1 MKSNRQRR
9 VESGQPIEL
18 LSEGKYTTI
27 AHSAAPCLL
36 GCQQSGTVTPCTC
49 ARIRDVLTGRIVV
62 PLVLPGGDIMM
73 QMAKKYPQGTFA
85 PVIFGIQGVDVHS
98 LADPRTSEVDLVAQ
112 GRMPHASDTP
122 FAQYLHMPQFTGVR
136 HITVRIN
143 WPDHVRK
150 TKVPWPDRPV
160 VQTAGLVEEDIP
172 LLYREGGKTVHLTAS
187 KLMMRVGMIVEKALQ
202 DVENFYRGEN
212 PPKHRC
218 WGVARDV
225 SRCGILRREVFVKA
239 LHHVGGITFQPELQI
254 RLEDDRQQRRFVPP
268 FVDGNGNLKW

>member
-1 MKSNRQRR
+1 MATASFSPCQLRACENRIKARMDRTSTIPYTTIDRPASPSPTPTMKSNRQRR

-143 WPDHVRK
+143 VR
-150 TKVPWPDRPV
+150 R
-160 VQTAGLVEEDIP
+160 
-172 LLYREGGKTVHLTAS
+172 
-187 KLMMRVGMIVEKALQ
+187 RV
-202 DVENFYRGEN
+202 
-212 PPKHRC
+212 
-218 WGVARDV
+218 
-225 SRCGILRREVFVKA
+225 S
-239 LHHVGGITFQPELQI
+239 
-254 RLEDDRQQRRFVPP
+254 
-268 FVDGNGNLKW
+268 